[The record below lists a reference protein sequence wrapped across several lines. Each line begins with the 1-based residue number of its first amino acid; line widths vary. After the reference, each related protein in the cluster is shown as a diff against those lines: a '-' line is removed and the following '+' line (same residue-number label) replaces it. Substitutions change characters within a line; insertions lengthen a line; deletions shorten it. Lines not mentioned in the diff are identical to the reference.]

1 MLVSTPLVNKT
12 TRIIYGTIQTIADT
26 SIEKSSVNA
35 RQRSSRKRRS
45 ESKATEIREKKRSS
59 ENNDHEYVLLS
70 EALTEVAE
78 LSIEEDAEIIIF
90 PPVNTDDGDTDTET
104 GKDQEFGERVMNQV
118 VEVAGKIETSRRSSR
133 VQKPQNKD
141 SKDKMISVN
150 CLKRNVKKEKASVS
164 STLANEELSIDEKVN
179 SLVESAEK
187 LEENHCWKTTT
198 ENNEDK
204 SLKW

>member
-118 VEVAGKIETSRRSSR
+118 IEVAGKIETSRRSSR

-150 CLKRNVKKEKASVS
+150 CLKRNVKKEKASVL
-164 STLANEELSIDEKVN
+164 STLANEELSSDEKVD
-179 SLVESAEK
+179 SLVKSAEK

-204 SLKW
+204 SLK

>member
-104 GKDQEFGERVMNQV
+104 GKDQEFAT
-118 VEVAGKIETSRRSSR
+118 AGYESS
-133 VQKPQNKD
+133 
-141 SKDKMISVN
+141 S
-150 CLKRNVKKEKASVS
+150 
-164 STLANEELSIDEKVN
+164 
-179 SLVESAEK
+179 
-187 LEENHCWKTTT
+187 
-198 ENNEDK
+198 
-204 SLKW
+204 